1 MRNLR
6 IDFFKRYKGE
16 PRAFIEEEIEKRIE
30 EYRLPKG
37 RGARTSLALT
47 IGCDNVRFQP
57 YIIQID
63 ESELNP
69 REAMAVRLAERI
81 ARDALSV
88 DGKFFEQ
95 PKAHFSEDEIVE
107 LVFACS
113 IFNWGNKFNIT
124 MNMDTS
130 DDSPYGS
137 GLTYET

>member
-1 MRNLR
+1 MMVRTAAVR
-6 IDFFKRYKGE
+6 GE
-16 PRAFIEEEIEKRIE
+16 VA
-30 EYRLPKG
+30 PKE
-37 RGARTSLALT
+37 A
-47 IGCDNVRFQP
+47 

-81 ARDALSV
+81 ALDAFSV
-88 DGKFFEQ
+88 DDQFFEQ
-95 PKAHFSEDEIVE
+95 LKAHFSEDEIVE